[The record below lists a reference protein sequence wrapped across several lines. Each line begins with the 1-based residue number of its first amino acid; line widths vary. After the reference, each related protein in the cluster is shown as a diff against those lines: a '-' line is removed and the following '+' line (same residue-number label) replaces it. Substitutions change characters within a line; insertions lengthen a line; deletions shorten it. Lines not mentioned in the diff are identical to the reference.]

1 VSGVWTEWETVRRQV
16 ALCGRV
22 VGPGGTPVA
31 DRAVRARSSRTRRSH
46 DGRTK
51 PDGIYF
57 FMDLPG
63 GDYTV
68 RPDSPGSGQ
77 GRGRVAWDDRGNV
90 RRAIVD
96 IEMQRE

>member
-1 VSGVWTEWETVRRQV
+1 MNGVWSEWEIVRRQV

-22 VGPGGTPVA
+22 VGSGGTPVGG
-31 DRAVRARSSRTRRSH
+31 RVVHVQSSRTRRSQ

-63 GDYTV
+63 GEYIV
-68 RPDSPGSGQ
+68 RAGSPGSGQ

-90 RRAIVD
+90 RKAIVD